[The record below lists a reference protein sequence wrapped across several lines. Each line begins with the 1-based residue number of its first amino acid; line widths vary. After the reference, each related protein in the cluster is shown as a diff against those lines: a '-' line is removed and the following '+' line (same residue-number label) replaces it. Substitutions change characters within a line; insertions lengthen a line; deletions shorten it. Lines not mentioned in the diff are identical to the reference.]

1 MLTHTHYQKIWACF
15 SWCKTEILKYQF
27 RKTHKGRFF
36 FPAKLN
42 FHLGE
47 LSAIQMVSMREDE
60 DRHHLFFS
68 LFLPGTTLQINLKSG
83 PFREDLFQEIPVLIL
98 QRWLAQLFFHTVLLI
113 FLSPQLDIKWLIAF
127 RTFYFSWNI
136 SHCALWQWIF
146 MLQFCQKVC
155 MRNCKI
161 KEKKKAYVSIYNCL
175 CTSGEYL
182 GWDLSL
188 SWHRSEFDPML
199 PLHYTF

>member
-1 MLTHTHYQKIWACF
+1 
-15 SWCKTEILKYQF
+15 
-27 RKTHKGRFF
+27 
-36 FPAKLN
+36 
-42 FHLGE
+42 
-47 LSAIQMVSMREDE
+47 MVSMREDE

-98 QRWLAQLFFHTVLLI
+98 QRWLAQLLFHTVLLI

-127 RTFYFSWNI
+127 RTFSFSWNI
-136 SHCALWQWIF
+136 SRCALWQWIF

-161 KEKKKAYVSIYNCL
+161 KEKKRKLMSPSI
-175 CTSGEYL
+175 TASGHLESTW